1 MKNSTISDY
10 FNTICEFRQAHPVV
24 KGQPL
29 RTNDPG
35 IMTIRE
41 ALNGL
46 KEILENKY
54 EKFKGITLSAE
65 ISRGITNLPHVLY
78 ACILPPGQLVPN
90 GIYTVIC
97 FDLLGRGAL
106 VGCVESKVTPKGL
119 VTVQRKKKPGLLP
132 IDVDGASERTK
143 YNNVFVNPK
152 EFYYPLENSEMLER
166 HIAESLGLALS
177 LLTLSISTK
186 ALTEVKK

>member
-1 MKNSTISDY
+1 MNNFSITDY
-10 FNTICEFRQAHPVV
+10 FNTICEFRQVHPVIQ
-24 KGQPL
+24 GQPL

-35 IMTIRE
+35 MMTIRD
-41 ALNGL
+41 ALNGFKKVL
-46 KEILENKY
+46 QRDYKEFGGTN
-54 EKFKGITLSAE
+54 LSVE

-97 FDLLGRGAL
+97 FDVLGRGAL
-106 VGCVESKVTPKGL
+106 VGCVESKVTSKGL
-119 VTVQRKKKPGLLP
+119 NTVQRKKGPGLLP

-166 HIAESLGLALS
+166 HIEESLELALS
-177 LLTLSISTK
+177 LLTL
-186 ALTEVKK
+186 

>member
-1 MKNSTISDY
+1 MINSPITDY
-10 FNTICEFRQAHPVV
+10 FNAICEFRQVHPVV

-35 IMTIRE
+35 MMTIRD

-46 KEILENKY
+46 KEILQNNY
-54 EKFKGITLSAE
+54 QTFHDTNLSVE

-97 FDLLGRGAL
+97 FDVLGRGAL
-106 VGCVESKVTPKGL
+106 VGCVESKLTSKGL
-119 VTVQRKKKPGLLP
+119 KTVQRKKGRGLLP
-132 IDVDGASERTK
+132 IDVDGASNRTK

-152 EFYYPLENSEMLER
+152 EFFYPLENGHALDL
-166 HIAESLGLALS
+166 HIKESLELAVGFLDYPC
-177 LLTLSISTK
+177 
-186 ALTEVKK
+186 

>member
-1 MKNSTISDY
+1 MSCQINNY
-10 FNTICEFRQAHPVV
+10 FNPICEFRQIHPVI

-35 IMTIRE
+35 MMTIRD

-46 KEILENKY
+46 KDCLEDEYNT
-54 EKFKGITLSAE
+54 FRSNDLSVQ

-97 FDLLGRGAL
+97 FDVLGRGAL
-106 VGCVESKVTPKGL
+106 VGCVESKVTSKGL
-119 VTVQRKKKPGLLP
+119 KTVQRKKGPGLLS

-152 EFYYPLENSEMLER
+152 EFYYPLENEDALDL
-166 HIAESLGLALS
+166 HIKESLELALDF
-177 LLTLSISTK
+177 LVTPVN
-186 ALTEVKK
+186 VKNVNRDKR

>member
-1 MKNSTISDY
+1 MINSPITDY
-10 FNTICEFRQAHPVV
+10 FNAICEFRQVHPVV

-29 RTNDPG
+29 RTNDPEM
-35 IMTIRE
+35 ITIRD
-41 ALNGL
+41 ALSGL
-46 KEILENKY
+46 KEGLQKSYKEFRDIDLT
-54 EKFKGITLSAE
+54 IE

-97 FDLLGRGAL
+97 FDVLGRGAL
-106 VGCVESKVTPKGL
+106 IGCVESKVTSKGL
-119 VTVQRKKKPGLLP
+119 KTVLRKRSPGLLP

-152 EFYYPLENSEMLER
+152 EFYYPLQNEDALDL
-166 HIAESLGLALS
+166 HIKESLELAVGFLDYPR
-177 LLTLSISTK
+177 
-186 ALTEVKK
+186 

>member
-1 MKNSTISDY
+1 MNCLITDY
-10 FNTICEFRQAHPVV
+10 FNAICEFRQVHPVV

-35 IMTIRE
+35 MMTIRD
-41 ALNGL
+41 ALNGF
-46 KEILENKY
+46 KECLQNKY
-54 EKFKGITLSAE
+54 GEFHGIDLSVE

-97 FDLLGRGAL
+97 FDVLGRGAL
-106 VGCVESKVTPKGL
+106 VGCVESKVTSKGL
-119 VTVQRKKKPGLLP
+119 KTVQRKKGPGLLP

-152 EFYYPLENSEMLER
+152 EFYYPLENSEILEQ
-166 HIAESLGLALS
+166 HIVESLALAVGFLG
-177 LLTLSISTK
+177 IE
-186 ALTEVKK
+186 A

>member
-10 FNTICEFRQAHPVV
+10 FNTICEFRQAHPVL

-54 EKFKGITLSAE
+54 EKFKGMALSAE

-106 VGCVESKVTPKGL
+106 VGCVESKVTSKGL

-152 EFYYPLENSEMLER
+152 EFYYPLENSEMLEW

>member
-1 MKNSTISDY
+1 MKNTDLMDS
-10 FNTICEFRQAHPVV
+10 FNAICEFRQIHPVV

-35 IMTIRE
+35 MMTIHD

-46 KEILENKY
+46 KDCLQDEYNT
-54 EKFKGITLSAE
+54 FRGHDLSVQ

-97 FDLLGRGAL
+97 FDVLGRGAL
-106 VGCVESKVTPKGL
+106 VGCVESKVTSKGL
-119 VTVQRKKKPGLLP
+119 DTVRRKKGPGLLP

-152 EFYYPLENSEMLER
+152 EFFYPLENSGTLEK
-166 HIAESLGLALS
+166 HIEESLKLAFGFLE
-177 LLTLSISTK
+177 TR
-186 ALTEVKK
+186 V